1 MAKKVVLEERL
12 HANQNKSE
20 ATLAIDHI
28 INGGDDTR
36 TKNVK
41 LFTSY
46 KFRNKYTSA
55 DDSFIFNRMY
65 KDKDKNLYVNL
76 CDKL

>member
-1 MAKKVVLEERL
+1 MNASNFSRFFNTSNGYDWETFVKDILLAKKVVLEERL

-46 KFRNKYTSA
+46 KFRN
-55 DDSFIFNRMY
+55 
-65 KDKDKNLYVNL
+65 
-76 CDKL
+76 

>member
-1 MAKKVVLEERL
+1 MEERL
-12 HANQNKSE
+12 HTNQNKSE

-28 INGGDDTR
+28 INGGEDTR

-46 KFRNKYTSA
+46 KFRNKYTSV
-55 DDSFIFNRMY
+55 DDYFVFNRIY
-65 KDKDKNLYVNL
+65 KDKDLNLYIN
-76 CDKL
+76 